1 MKKSLACLGL
11 VVVTICLSSGT
22 QAQMKDTGV
31 FIGGGLCYA
40 WNNFYTNGLENYAM
54 EKFNVGNVSIDEVDD
69 AWGFN
74 LFAGYRF
81 IKYFSL
87 EVNHN
92 WYDNF
97 KIDTNFGSYDLNIF
111 TLTLDAKAMF
121 PLFENRI
128 VPYIRLGGGLMHAEL
143 ENEDQDEAAWNI
155 GAGIDYFLNQN
166 ISIGIDGKYVRGT
179 DDFNDIKYFVGSGVI
194 GYHF

>member
-1 MKKSLACLGL
+1 M
-11 VVVTICLSSGT
+11 
-22 QAQMKDTGV
+22 
-31 FIGGGLCYA
+31 
-40 WNNFYTNGLENYAM
+40 
-54 EKFNVGNVSIDEVDD
+54 
-69 AWGFN
+69 
-74 LFAGYRF
+74 
-81 IKYFSL
+81 
-87 EVNHN
+87 
-92 WYDNF
+92 
-97 KIDTNFGSYDLNIF
+97 
-111 TLTLDAKAMF
+111 LDVKAMF

-179 DDFNDIKYFVGSGVI
+179 DDFNDIKYFVGSCVI